1 MSDGKTLEFIFDF
14 GSPNAYFVHRVLP
27 PLLARTGA
35 TLQVTP
41 CLLDGIFKATGNQAP
56 SQAFAGVQGKMDYER
71 LEIDRFIRAHGLSEF
86 RMNPHFSVNTLL
98 PMRGLVAAQMD
109 GEGERYIDGVVHAM
123 WEKAC
128 AIDQPP
134 VLEAVLSEARLDAA
148 RLLERSAAAEVKR
161 ALIENTQ
168 LAVDRGVFGIPTF
181 FVGEEMFF
189 GKERLAQ
196 VEEELRS

>member
-41 CLLDGIFKATGNQAP
+41 CLLGGIFKATGNQAP

-86 RMNPHFSVNTLL
+86 RMNPHFPVNTLL

-109 GEGERYIDGVVHAM
+109 GEGERYIDAVVRAM

-134 VLEAVLSEARLDAA
+134 VLEAVLSVARLDAA

-168 LAVDRGVFGIPTF
+168 FAVDRGVFGIPTF